1 MALFGGDNVQCI
13 VDHYKE
19 QLSGDEC
26 NKIPQEWVALKSYVV
41 HFCGRPLL
49 QVYGELLRDRPAR
62 FKNILVLV
70 DFMLTLSPST
80 AECERQFS
88 SMNRIKPALR
98 NRLSNDSLQALMK
111 INCDGPSDNDFD
123 PEEAINKW
131 LTSGPGGRHIAG
143 HKVPFPRVSVPNRLT
158 APATATATATS
169 SQCQSKGQTVSTTLS
184 DAEWQSETEK
194 AKSRSVNIHSSDSES
209 SETV

>member
-1 MALFGGDNVQCI
+1 M
-13 VDHYKE
+13 E

-26 NKIPQEWVALKSYVV
+26 NKIPQEGVALKSYVV

-49 QVYGELLRDRPAR
+49 QVYGKLLRDRPAR

-70 DFMLTLSPST
+70 DLMLTLSPST

-88 SMNRIKPALR
+88 SMNRIKTALR

-131 LTSGPGGRHIAG
+131 LTSGPGGRHTVLLAPKCHFSEFQFLIDLQ
-143 HKVPFPRVSVPNRLT
+143 HLLQLQLQLPSVSLKVKQYLQPFLMLN
-158 APATATATATS
+158 
-169 SQCQSKGQTVSTTLS
+169 
-184 DAEWQSETEK
+184 
-194 AKSRSVNIHSSDSES
+194 
-209 SETV
+209 